1 MQRSFTCTFGFLLMV
16 GIHTVAVAE
25 TESWETLNTAG
36 ILAYQGKNFIT
47 AKELFERALDP
58 LEQGEHP
65 DPRTAMTFNNLG
77 AVHEKLGE
85 FEQAELRYRNSLSV
99 IEIIQGPNHP
109 DIAMSLNNL
118 ASLYFSQK
126 EFGKAE
132 PLWQRSLE
140 ISETILGDNH
150 PHLVQPLVTLG
161 IVTQAQHKF
170 DQAETFYLRA
180 IQITEYSLTP
190 HHPRLLPLYERYAT
204 LLHQAHREGEA
215 VILQQ
220 KIKSI
225 RSRNMATP
233 STP

>member
-1 MQRSFTCTFGFLLMV
+1 MQHFFTLTFGFLVIV
-16 GIHTVAVAE
+16 GVHAVAAAE

-36 ILAYQGKNFIT
+36 MLAYQEKNFIS
-47 AKELFERALDP
+47 AKELFERALEP
-58 LEQGEHP
+58 LEQGEPP

-85 FEQAELRYRNSLSV
+85 FEQAELRYRNSLAV

-109 DIAMSLNNL
+109 DIAMGLNNL

-126 EFGKAE
+126 EFRKAE
-132 PLWQRSLE
+132 PLWQRSLG
-140 ISETILGDNH
+140 ISESILGDSH

-170 DQAETFYLRA
+170 DQAESFYLRA
-180 IQITEYSLTP
+180 IQITEHSLTL
-190 HHPRLLPLYERYAT
+190 HHPRLLPLYERYAS
-204 LLHQAHREGEA
+204 LLRQAHREGEA
-215 VILQQ
+215 EIVQQ
-220 KIKSI
+220 KIESI
-225 RSRNMATP
+225 RSENMTTP